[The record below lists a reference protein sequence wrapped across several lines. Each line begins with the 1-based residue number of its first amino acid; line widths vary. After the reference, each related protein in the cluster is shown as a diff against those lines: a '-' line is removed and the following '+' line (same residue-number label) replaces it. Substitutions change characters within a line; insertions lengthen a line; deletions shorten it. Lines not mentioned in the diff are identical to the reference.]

1 MLFMLILKTFVAE
14 TKEIVKHYS
23 SRLLRVDR
31 AKAVITENTWFGQ
44 LTNMITC
51 YQGQCQTV
59 SGIIVRSKRNGERER
74 ERESSQCFSQPAS
87 CQPANKSNFYHIKLI
102 LDSQCQRDL
111 LRVDVTRSCLQLSI
125 FLGS

>member
-23 SRLLRVDR
+23 SRLSRVDR

-51 YQGQCQTV
+51 YQCQCRTV

-74 ERESSQCFSQPAS
+74 ERAHNASASQQVASQPTS
-87 CQPANKSNFYHIKLI
+87 RTLITSN
-102 LDSQCQRDL
+102 
-111 LRVDVTRSCLQLSI
+111 
-125 FLGS
+125 

>member
-51 YQGQCQTV
+51 YQCQCQTV

-74 ERESSQCFSQPAS
+74 ERERERELTMLQPAS
-87 CQPANKSNFYHIKLI
+87 KLPA
-102 LDSQCQRDL
+102 SQQVEL
-111 LRVDVTRSCLQLSI
+111 
-125 FLGS
+125 